1 MTNRQWHPDNIDPV
15 EELSYTPLEKSYLK
29 TQAVITALIWLGLML
44 LPLFLLLTDE
54 FDGRNLIVIC
64 AEAVLLAAGLVN
76 LSILPKAYAYKGYAV
91 REHDITYRSGIVFP
105 KTVTIPFCKIQQVS
119 IRQNPVSR
127 MFGLYAVDIVNGA
140 QMLAE
145 TVIPGLTRE
154 KAEEIKSLLI
164 ERTGN
169 ESK

>member
-44 LPLFLLLTDE
+44 LPLFLLLADE

-76 LSILPKAYAYKGYAV
+76 LSILPKSSRRQLRYPSARYS
-91 REHDITYRSGIVFP
+91 RSASGR
-105 KTVTIPFCKIQQVS
+105 IP
-119 IRQNPVSR
+119 SR
-127 MFGLYAVDIVNGA
+127 GCSDSMPWTLSTELRCWRRPSSPD
-140 QMLAE
+140 
-145 TVIPGLTRE
+145 
-154 KAEEIKSLLI
+154 
-164 ERTGN
+164 
-169 ESK
+169 

>member
-44 LPLFLLLTDE
+44 LPLFLLLADE

-91 REHDITYRSGIVFP
+91 REHECWRRPSSPD
-105 KTVTIPFCKIQQVS
+105 
-119 IRQNPVSR
+119 
-127 MFGLYAVDIVNGA
+127 
-140 QMLAE
+140 
-145 TVIPGLTRE
+145 
-154 KAEEIKSLLI
+154 
-164 ERTGN
+164 
-169 ESK
+169 